1 MTRPATRAALRAAFR
16 SRSCATCRATQRGQ
30 ALVLGMMLAATVS
43 AALAMLYV
51 LGRTVEAR
59 ARLIH
64 AADAAAYSGALEQ
77 ARQLNFLA
85 YANRTQI
92 AHQIA
97 MAHLVTLGAS
107 QSFAHALAGQRRR
120 NNPPA
125 RLLSTLFGRDVGLA
139 YGAARAAPGGEA
151 ELMRA
156 HAEHDRVV
164 HQVLEA
170 GAASAVAGLPV
181 ARERL
186 MRSVLRDNYPVVNA
200 LARAGSATAAV
211 APTIRLLSDGW
222 PEFLQ
227 HHAAS
232 PGAALRSAVE
242 QAAGR
247 YGFLGSRD
255 GTRANSA
262 RVNVQCPLARHQL
275 RRRGAT
281 WLDADGHW
289 GALDTQS
296 FHSQRFN
303 RWTGCY
309 YREYAMGWGAVAQ
322 PGSTGPDGMEYVEN
336 PPGDF
341 TSQDFWQWVK
351 RATTW
356 DIREGT
362 GNPLANSYA
371 MAQGRRWPGS
381 GLPGYFEVAGTH
393 GPQPL
398 RFAVA
403 VSVVRDEPG
412 DRQAAGA
419 AAPKRGYLGTGTSR
433 AEPLMATSAAETYFA
448 KPEPRADGSDEAPTL
463 FRPYWQ
469 ARLAS
474 VTADESLRAREA
486 P

>member
-1 MTRPATRAALRAAFR
+1 MTGLATHAAPRIV
-16 SRSCATCRATQRGQ
+16 QRGQ

-43 AALAMLYV
+43 AALAMLYL

-85 YANRTQI
+85 YVNRTQI

-107 QSFAHALAGQRRR
+107 LSFAQTLADQRRR

-139 YGAARAAPGGEA
+139 YGAARAAPGTQA
-151 ELMRA
+151 ALMRA
-156 HAEHDRVV
+156 YAEHDRVV
-164 HQVLEA
+164 HEVLEA
-170 GAASAVAGLPV
+170 GAASAVAGLPA

-186 MRSVLRDNYPVVNA
+186 MRAVLRANYS
-200 LARAGSATAAV
+200 LAGASGRAASAAADV
-211 APTIRLLSDGW
+211 PTIRLLSDGW
-222 PEFLQ
+222 PDFLQ
-227 HHAAS
+227 HR
-232 PGAALRSAVE
+232 AALPGSALHSAVE
-242 QAAGR
+242 LAAAR
-247 YGFLGSRD
+247 YGFLGNRD
-255 GTRANSA
+255 GTRANSTA
-262 RVNVQCPLARHQL
+262 VNAQCPLARHQL

-281 WLDADGHW
+281 WLGADGRW

-303 RWTGCY
+303 RWAGCY
-309 YREYAMGWGAVAQ
+309 YREYAMGWGGVSGL
-322 PGSTGPDGMEYVEN
+322 GSAGPEGLQYVEN

-351 RATTW
+351 RSTTW
-356 DIREGT
+356 DVRDGT

-371 MAQGRRWPGS
+371 MAQMPPWPGS
-381 GLPGYFEVAGTH
+381 GLPGEYEVASARGAD
-393 GPQPL
+393 PL
-398 RFAVA
+398 RFAIV
-403 VSVVRDEPG
+403 VSVAHDGLG
-412 DRQAAGA
+412 DAGVAASVSGSRGAGA
-419 AAPKRGYLGTGTSR
+419 DLGGLLR
-433 AEPLMATSAAETYFA
+433 VTSAAETYFA
-448 KPEPRADGSDEAPTL
+448 RPEPRTDDDREELPTL
-463 FRPYWQ
+463 FLPYWQ

-474 VTADESLRAREA
+474 VTAEEALRAREA

>member
-1 MTRPATRAALRAAFR
+1 MTGPATHGA
-16 SRSCATCRATQRGQ
+16 SRIAQRGQ

-43 AALAMLYV
+43 MALAMLYA

-85 YANRTQI
+85 YVNRTQI

-107 QSFAHALAGQRRR
+107 LSFAHTLADQRRR

-125 RLLSTLFGRDVGLA
+125 RLLSTLFGRDIGLA
-139 YGAARAAPGGEA
+139 YGAARAAPGA
-151 ELMRA
+151 QAALMRA
-156 HAEHDRVV
+156 YAEHDRVV

-170 GAASAVAGLPV
+170 GAASAVAGLPA

-186 MRSVLRDNYPVVNA
+186 MRAVLRENYSVA
-200 LARAGSATAAV
+200 GASGRTGSAAPKV
-211 APTIRLLSDGW
+211 DVPTIHLLSDGW

-227 HHAAS
+227 HRAAR
-232 PGAALRSAVE
+232 PGSALRSAVE

-262 RVNVQCPLARHQL
+262 TVNAQCPLARHQL

-281 WLDADGHW
+281 WLGAGGRW

-303 RWTGCY
+303 RWAGCY
-309 YREYAMGWGAVAQ
+309 YREYAMGWGVVSE
-322 PGSTGPDGMEYVEN
+322 PGSAGPEGLEYVEN

-351 RATTW
+351 RSTTW
-356 DIREGT
+356 DLRGGT

-371 MAQGRRWPGS
+371 MAQMQPWPGL
-381 GLPGYFEVAGTH
+381 GLPGYYEVPSARGAD
-393 GPQPL
+393 PL
-398 RFAVA
+398 RFAVV
-403 VSVVRDEPG
+403 VSVAHDGLG
-412 DRQAAGA
+412 DVDAAAPMSGPRGAGA
-419 AAPKRGYLGTGTSR
+419 ALGGR
-433 AEPLMATSAAETYFA
+433 LRVTSAAETYFA
-448 KPEPRADGSDEAPTL
+448 GPEPRTDGREQPPTL
-463 FRPYWQ
+463 FLPYWQ

-474 VTADESLRAREA
+474 VTAEEAVQARET